1 MASGIVL
8 VQLRVSRVLYGKL
21 REDAKEADISLNR
34 FIGECLREG
43 RKHVDISEDVD
54 TDENEAEEDNE

>member
-21 REDAKEADISLNR
+21 REDAKEADMSLNR

-43 RKHVDISEDVD
+43 RKHVDTSTDTEVDEDESEGD
-54 TDENEAEEDNE
+54 DE